1 MGFYRLLNRT
11 ARLMALRR
19 DLFILGICFLI
30 AFVESAL
37 AIETKIAFL
46 STRDGNAEIYATDS
60 DWTAPV
66 RLTRHPAIDS
76 FPAWSPDGTKIA
88 FTSNRR
94 NGSTYEIYIM
104 GADGKR
110 PVRLTKNNQLVPA
123 YDESPSWSPDG
134 RKIAFASNREGNSEI
149 YVMHVK
155 GKKIVRLT
163 VTVATEETPVWSPDG
178 MKIAFASGI
187 VFAQS
192 DIFVM
197 NANGANPVN
206 LTQNPQ
212 SINENPSWSP
222 NGERIA
228 FQAWRRSNHDIY
240 VMDADGSNVVRL
252 THHFAWDAYPAWS
265 PDGRK
270 IAFTS
275 LRNLVGEEIFLMNP
289 NGTNI
294 VQLTHSSEEWMN
306 RMASWRPTP
315 QAVFSKGKLVIH
327 WGRVKQSR

>member
-1 MGFYRLLNRT
+1 
-11 ARLMALRR
+11 
-19 DLFILGICFLI
+19 
-30 AFVESAL
+30 
-37 AIETKIAFL
+37 
-46 STRDGNAEIYATDS
+46 
-60 DWTAPV
+60 
-66 RLTRHPAIDS
+66 
-76 FPAWSPDGTKIA
+76 
-88 FTSNRR
+88 
-94 NGSTYEIYIM
+94 
-104 GADGKR
+104 
-110 PVRLTKNNQLVPA
+110 
-123 YDESPSWSPDG
+123 
-134 RKIAFASNREGNSEI
+134 
-149 YVMHVK
+149 
-155 GKKIVRLT
+155 
-163 VTVATEETPVWSPDG
+163 

-240 VMDADGSNVVRL
+240 VMDTDGSNVVRL

-275 LRNLVGEEIFLMNP
+275 LRNLGGRGNLP
-289 NGTNI
+289 NE
-294 VQLTHSSEEWMN
+294 S
-306 RMASWRPTP
+306 
-315 QAVFSKGKLVIH
+315 
-327 WGRVKQSR
+327 